1 MTLKEF
7 KADLHIHTCLSPCG
21 ELEMLPTVIVKQ
33 AKRQHLDIIGICDH
47 NTAENVVAV
56 KKAGEKIGLKVLGGI
71 EMTSSEEVHILGIFD
86 DDGAICEMQNIA
98 HSNLA
103 GENDEDAFGMQLVVD
118 ECDTPTELNDR
129 LLIGATSLSIDEI
142 VTSIHSLGG
151 LAIASHIDREAFSI
165 IGQLGFIPENL
176 PLDALEISP
185 NCGPDEVENYRS
197 YGLSLVTSSDAH
209 FLADIGKAST
219 TFLLNAPSFLEIKM
233 ALQGIDGREVRI

>member
-1 MTLKEF
+1 MKLKEF

-21 ELEMLPTVIVKQ
+21 ELEMLPTVIVEQ

-86 DDGAICEMQNIA
+86 DDDAICKMQDIA

-142 VTSIHSLGG
+142 VASIHNLGG

-165 IGQLGFIPENL
+165 IGQLGFVPENL

-197 YGLSLVTSSDAH
+197 YGLSLVASSDAH
-209 FLADIGKAST
+209 FPADIGKVST

-233 ALQGIDGREVRI
+233 AFQGIDGREVRI